1 MCKVVSKVT
10 LAKEKASREQ
20 VGVVGIDL
28 GKRRL
33 RVHGERAD
41 GSVAFRSKS
50 SRFVNTIPISSTTV
64 EG

>member
-20 VGVVGIDL
+20 VSMVGIDL
-28 GKRRL
+28 GKRRF

-41 GSVAFRSKS
+41 GSVAYRSKS
-50 SRFVNTIPISSTTV
+50 SRFVNTIPISISSV